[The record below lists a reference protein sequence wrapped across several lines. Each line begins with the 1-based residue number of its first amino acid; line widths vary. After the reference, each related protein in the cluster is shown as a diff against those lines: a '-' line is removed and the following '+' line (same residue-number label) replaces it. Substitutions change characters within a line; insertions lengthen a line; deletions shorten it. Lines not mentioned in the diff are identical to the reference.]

1 MAMLTMKLTD
11 YYLVL
16 GIPRN
21 ADVPEIKDAY
31 HRRAKELYPDRLG
44 PDATQDE
51 IDDASA
57 LFAEAAEA
65 YDVLSNKDK
74 RKTVDDWL
82 KDEALRAVRELLWG
96 SPVTEEAD
104 VDVAPTP
111 SVPQPERIDHDG
123 VRARVIYGLD
133 YLLTRL
139 TATVRVSADDVFK
152 IVTAP
157 ALPYDA
163 VITQFEVV
171 DFDDKVIASGHSLQ
185 SMRDRYRR
193 FRAEEKRDADKRDWE
208 TRLEELRTEAANLRA
223 QGLPTKTL
231 EDLFRDAEIKQ
242 AGAFRWEYSDS
253 LALTLFANWGEKR
266 TFDARGH
273 RYGHSRDSVTQA
285 IREVE
290 KEIERLKSQ
299 DLSEALLQGLLAGKI
314 THPDVRFNNQL
325 IEEIYVLSI
334 RSGGEI
340 PAFTQEAVEQH
351 YRERL
356 SGISSADHLLT
367 TNLRLPDEREFY
379 LEAIAEGLIELA
391 PDQINIAKSEN
402 RFSSYP
408 VEYGFEI
415 ENGRKV
421 AVGVVTVP
429 LVVYEYSCSKCGV
442 KTTFPKLPHDIRLLI
457 RVKVNDGQKEVISDA
472 YPDGQDLQTEVQRCL
487 NRKTRRGVE
496 VPVELPPWHVGRIRR
511 P

>member
-1 MAMLTMKLTD
+1 MLTLQLKD
-11 YYLVL
+11 YYSVL
-16 GIPRN
+16 GVSRT
-21 ADVPEIKDAY
+21 ADTPEIKKAYYARARELHPDTLGENPSQDA
-31 HRRAKELYPDRLG
+31 
-44 PDATQDE
+44 
-51 IDDASA
+51 IDDAAA

-65 YDVLSNKDK
+65 YDVLTNKDK
-74 RKTVDDWL
+74 RKAVDDWL
-82 KDEALRAVRELLWG
+82 KDEALRAIREALWG
-96 SPVTEEAD
+96 RPVTEEAG
-104 VDVAPTP
+104 VDVMPAP

-123 VRARVIYGLD
+123 VQARIIYGLD

-139 TATVRVSADDVFK
+139 TATVRMSADDVFK

-163 VITQFEVV
+163 VIAQFEVV
-171 DFDDKVIASGHSLQ
+171 DSDDKVLASGHSLQ

-193 FRAEEKRDADKRDWE
+193 FRAEEKRGADKRDWG
-208 TRLEELRTEAANLRA
+208 TRLDELRTEVADLRA

-231 EDLFRDAEIKQ
+231 EDLFRDAEDKR

-253 LALTLFANWGEKR
+253 LTLTLFSNWGRHR
-266 TFDARGH
+266 TLDARGH

-290 KEIERLKSQ
+290 KEIARLKSQ
-299 DLSEALLQGLLAGKI
+299 DLSEALLQDLLAGKI
-314 THPDVRFNNQL
+314 THPDVRFNDQL
-325 IEEIYVLSI
+325 IAEINVLSI
-334 RSGGEI
+334 RCGGGI

-351 YRERL
+351 YRSRL
-356 SGISSADHLLT
+356 QGIASADQLLM

-408 VEYGFEI
+408 VEYWFEI

-429 LVVYEYSCSKCGV
+429 LVVYEHSCSKCGV
-442 KTTFPKLPHDIRLLI
+442 KTTFPELPHGIRLLI

-472 YPDGQDLQTEVQRCL
+472 YPDGQDLQTEVKRCL
-487 NRKTRRGVE
+487 NRKARRGVE